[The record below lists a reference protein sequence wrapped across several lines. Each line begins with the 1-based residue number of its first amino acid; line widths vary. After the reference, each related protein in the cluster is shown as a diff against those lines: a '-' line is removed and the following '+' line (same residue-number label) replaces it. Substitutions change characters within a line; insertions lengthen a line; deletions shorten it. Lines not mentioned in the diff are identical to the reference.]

1 VSDYGDINYTIEDDV
16 LTIEIGTIDGATH
29 EGLARVFRDA
39 HHSEAKIVVVTGKDR
54 RFLTSDNFDFEWIST
69 LDSYD
74 KLDQLNREAE
84 DILRYSILIEK
95 PTIAK
100 VYAPGAHGIGASIAL
115 ACDFVYASSDATFSD
130 PHLSG
135 MGLPPGDGGSVLWP
149 ARIGLTRAREF
160 LMTDRV
166 ANAVEA
172 VDMGLINRAVA
183 TEHLDDEVDLL
194 VEKLKSYDYSALRM
208 TKKSLNQY
216 LQHTLL
222 TVGLSTS
229 SAQAKRMVGGLA
241 TAHAAESTHTGSNA

>member
-1 VSDYGDINYTIEDDV
+1 MSDYGDINFTIEDDV

-54 RFLTSDNFDFEWIST
+54 RFLSSDNFDFEWIST

-74 KLDQLNREAE
+74 KLEQLNREAE

-95 PTIAK
+95 PMIAK

-130 PHLSG
+130 NHLWG

-149 ARIGLTRAREF
+149 SRIGLSRAREF

-172 VDMGLINRAVA
+172 VDMGLINKAVA
-183 TEHLDDEVDLL
+183 TEDLDVEVDQL

-229 SAQAKRMVGGLA
+229 SAQAKRMVGGL
-241 TAHAAESTHTGSNA
+241 SR